1 VLAREETVKIPSA
14 AEMIARTRAMIPVLR
29 ERAPQ
34 GERDRRL
41 PKQTIADMQAAGLFK
56 VLQPKRW
63 GGYELGILTL
73 FEAQMALGE
82 GDMSVAWVYGVV
94 GVHPWFMALLDDRAA
109 TDIWGKDDTT
119 LICSSL
125 MPSGV
130 AKSVDGGFR
139 ISGRWKYASGCEH
152 CAWAFLGGAVEG
164 RPDDRR
170 IFVVPMSDCEI
181 VDTWH
186 VPGLKGTGSHD
197 IVIQDAFVP
206 EYRTQSY
213 ADNFRGFGPGLALN
227 TSPLYQLPVGQVFP
241 RGVST
246 GCIGALQAMLDAYL
260 DYGKKRIGRSTGT
273 PASEDPVVQML
284 CAETAVAIDE
294 MKTMLHRNFSV
305 LEKYA
310 ARGEMPALKQRVEY
324 KFHNAVVAERCSVL
338 AARLFKAA
346 GTAGIAAELPF
357 ARILSDINVAR
368 QHISNQFEN
377 LGRSYGAFLFGIE
390 NNKDFMV

>member
-1 VLAREETVKIPSA
+1 VLAKQDTKVPSSEEI
-14 AEMIARTRAMIPVLR
+14 IARARALIPTLVA
-29 ERAPQ
+29 RAPQ

-41 PKQTIADMQAAGLFK
+41 PKETIAEMQAAGLFK

-63 GGYELGILTL
+63 GGYELDILTY
-73 FEAQMALGE
+73 FETQMALGE

-94 GVHPWFMALLDDRAA
+94 GVHPWFVALLDDRAA
-109 TDIWGKDDTT
+109 KDIWGKDNTT

-125 MPSGV
+125 MPTGM
-130 AKSVDGGFR
+130 AKPVEGGFR

-152 CAWAFLGGAVEG
+152 CEWAFLGGSVEG
-164 RPDDRR
+164 NADDRR
-170 IFVVPMSDCEI
+170 VFVLPESDYEI

-197 IVIQDAFVP
+197 IVIKDKFVP
-206 EYRTQSY
+206 EYRTQKYS
-213 ADNFRGFGPGLALN
+213 DNFRGYGPGLALN
-227 TSPLYQLPVGQVFP
+227 TSPLYKLPVGQVFP

-246 GCIGALQAMLDAYL
+246 GAIGALQAMLDAYL

-273 PASEDPVVQML
+273 PASEDAVVQLL
-284 CAETAVAIDE
+284 CAEIAAAIDE
-294 MKTMLHRNFSV
+294 MKTILHRNFKA
-305 LEKYA
+305 LEGFA
-310 ARGEMPALKQRVEY
+310 ARGEMPPLKQRVEY
-324 KFHNAVVAERCSVL
+324 KFHNAVVAERCSLL
-338 AARLFKAA
+338 ASRLFKAA

-357 ARILSDINVAR
+357 GRIFSDISVGR
-368 QHISNQFEN
+368 QHISNQFEQ